1 MNFWWEPRSWA
12 KSGFWT
18 SQAMATWQEKNA
30 GHSML
35 QCKLETRGLCY
46 ADCRLQEHRSQYAA
60 FRIEFATVTQ
70 HGDRGWNST
79 CILTPSP
86 SLPTQPMKGCTTPP
100 GSMASTLYDQQCGFF
115 QVPQESE
122 QWKSWQTGLTVFRPK
137 LRRLECLTICR
148 CHNKG
153 GTFSSGILSPWVL
166 V

>member
-18 SQAMATWQEKNA
+18 SQAMATWWGKNA

-35 QCKLETRGLCY
+35 QCKLETWGLCY
-46 ADCRLQEHRSQYAA
+46 ADCRLREHRSQYAV
-60 FRIEFATVTQ
+60 FFIEFATGTQ
-70 HGDRGWNST
+70 HGERGWKST
-79 CILTPSP
+79 CVLISSP
-86 SLPTQPMKGCTTPP
+86 SLPTQP
-100 GSMASTLYDQQCGFF
+100 TLYDQQCGFF
-115 QVPQESE
+115 WVPQESV
-122 QWKSWQTGLTVFRPK
+122 QWKSCQTGPTVFRPY

-153 GTFSSGILSPWVL
+153 GTFSSGISSPWVL

>member
-35 QCKLETRGLCY
+35 QCKLETWGLCY
-46 ADCRLQEHRSQYAA
+46 ADCRLREHGSQYAA
-60 FRIEFATVTQ
+60 FFIEFATVIQ

-79 CILTPSP
+79 CILISSP
-86 SLPTQPMKGCTTPP
+86 SLPTQPTKGCTTLP
-100 GSMASTLYDQQCGFF
+100 GSMPPTLYDQQCGFF

-122 QWKSWQTGLTVFRPK
+122 QWKSCRTGPTVFHPYM
-137 LRRLECLTICR
+137 RRLECLTINLVDVKTKAV
-148 CHNKG
+148 H
-153 GTFSSGILSPWVL
+153 SPQVF
-166 V
+166 